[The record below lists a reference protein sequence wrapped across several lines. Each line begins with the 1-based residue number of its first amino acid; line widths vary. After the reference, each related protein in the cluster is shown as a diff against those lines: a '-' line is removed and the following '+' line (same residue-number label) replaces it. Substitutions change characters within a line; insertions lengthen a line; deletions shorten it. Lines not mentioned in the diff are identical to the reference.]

1 MSVKIRSLLREVTL
15 SSPPVEGWQDQALL
29 VPVGATDEQVLAW
42 ATGFFSPEAVAEL
55 AEVLEREASGLRQHG
70 P

>member
-1 MSVKIRSLLREVTL
+1 VSVKIRSLLREVTL

-42 ATGFFSPEAVAEL
+42 ATGFFSPEAVA
-55 AEVLEREASGLRQHG
+55 
-70 P
+70 